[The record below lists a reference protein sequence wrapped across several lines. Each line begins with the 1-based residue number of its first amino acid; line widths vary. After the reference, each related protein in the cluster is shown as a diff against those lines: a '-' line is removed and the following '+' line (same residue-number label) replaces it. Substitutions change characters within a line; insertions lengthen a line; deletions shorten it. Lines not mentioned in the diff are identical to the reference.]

1 MSEIIEIGFS
11 LLDFLEFI
19 YSQFNSTCV
28 WKKKL
33 HGYQMVID
41 NQHVF
46 IFHASGKKLYMAG
59 CGICYVRLE
68 VIDAI
73 GHAESTFLFESN
85 SFSVA

>member
-1 MSEIIEIGFS
+1 
-11 LLDFLEFI
+11 
-19 YSQFNSTCV
+19 
-28 WKKKL
+28 
-33 HGYQMVID
+33 MVID